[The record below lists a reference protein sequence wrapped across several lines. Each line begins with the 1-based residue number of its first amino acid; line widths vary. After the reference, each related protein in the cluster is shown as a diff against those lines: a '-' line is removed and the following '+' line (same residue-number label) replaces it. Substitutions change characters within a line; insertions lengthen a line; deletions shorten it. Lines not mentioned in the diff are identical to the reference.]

1 MAKKAGGLII
11 NMRKDITMVVGI
23 SLKGSFLIERLTYR
37 GLVLIDPVPLVFAE
51 TLTDI
56 EPAGRQ

>member
-1 MAKKAGGLII
+1 
-11 NMRKDITMVVGI
+11 MVVGI
-23 SLKGSFLIERLTYR
+23 SLKGSFLNERLTYR